1 MQCKSWA
8 YCNSF
13 VKLRLLPFCVN
24 PQEKAKTQAITK
36 AQPLN
41 VLYSEREENQIAN
54 FIITRTRNNIESRIL
69 NYLQSCQFNF
79 PSTKENVRPFR
90 LLSTTSFTVLQK

>member
-13 VKLRLLPFCVN
+13 VLNSDYLLPFCVN
-24 PQEKAKTQAITK
+24 PQEKAKTQAQVTK

-79 PSTKENVRPFR
+79 PST
-90 LLSTTSFTVLQK
+90 